1 MIDIQPRQN
10 KYIRFI
16 AYLQV
21 IGIVLVVLGHSLHE
35 YPDGDFGGTTLLYRI
50 FLYVRM
56 PLFMFVSGF
65 LMVYTTGVAGDARS
79 TPKTFVVS
87 KLKRLLL
94 PFLVL
99 TLVTFLPRALLS
111 PIADDT
117 FSLSAESFINAF
129 VLPAAMPIPY
139 LWFLQASF
147 ILLITCFLF
156 MLFIRRIKLPAQAG
170 VLVLCAVF
178 LGLAMADIDMP
189 QAFALYKIKKLGFY
203 FALGCA
209 YCVFMPAVDRFM
221 PWCKWWFAAL
231 CAAGWLGFFAAVEH
245 DILPWA
251 SPLCTIAGIA
261 MCISITRIMEQ
272 KNITVLDHLCGA
284 NYLIFLTS
292 WFLNVLT
299 QQVLAHFV
307 ALPWW
312 VHSALSLAAGVYV
325 PWLGYR
331 YLRAHRDSRWVRV
344 TALLLGQSFRK

>member
-1 MIDIQPRQN
+1 MADIQPRQN
-10 KYIRFI
+10 AYIRFI

-21 IGIVLVVLGHSLHE
+21 IGIILVVLGHSLHE
-35 YPDGDFGGTTLLYRI
+35 YPDGDFGGTTLLYRT
-50 FLYVRM
+50 FMYVRM

-65 LMVYTTGVAGDARS
+65 LMIYTTGVANDPRT
-79 TPKTFVVS
+79 TPKRFITS

-99 TLVTFLPRALLS
+99 TVVTFLPRAILS

-117 FSLSAESFINAF
+117 ISLSADSFIKAF
-129 VLPAAMPIPY
+129 VLPTSMPIPY

-147 ILLITCFLF
+147 ILLITCFIF

-170 VLVLCAVF
+170 VLVLCAAF
-178 LGLAMADIDMP
+178 LGLAVADIDMP
-189 QAFALYKIKKLGFY
+189 QAFALYKIKNLGFY
-203 FALGCA
+203 FVLGCA
-209 YCVFMPAVDRFM
+209 YCVFMPAVDRFV
-221 PWCKWWFAAL
+221 PWSHLWFVAL
-231 CAAGWLGFFAAVEH
+231 CAACWLGLFAAVES

-251 SPLCTIAGIA
+251 APLCTISGIA
-261 MCISITRIMEQ
+261 MCISITRIMER
-272 KNITVLDHLCGA
+272 KNITILDHLCGA

-307 ALPWW
+307 TLPWW
-312 VHSALSLAAGVYV
+312 VHSALSLIAGIYV

-331 YLRAHRDSRWVRV
+331 YLRTHRNSRWARI